1 LKDKVK
7 ILENEIQKL
16 KNQNIEILKK
26 TETSAD
32 KIKSLK
38 DLKKEL
44 KALFS
49 INGYSK
55 ILETKSPVKKVF
67 WLGCMIIFIVF
78 GLIIVRQNY
87 ESYQSHDVVTQIKNI
102 DSNKMIFPAVTV
114 CVIDFT
120 QYPLSVSKNLSNFL
134 VECRFEEMG
143 SNKSCNLTDFVY
155 FPLDGGMTVH
165 NCFKYNGGRN
175 ASNILNSSEFGVFS
189 GLKLR
194 LNSIANES
202 LIYYVGDNNV
212 QPVFSDIQGA
222 FKLTGKFTSVKIKKI
237 VDIKRPRPYSN
248 CSEDINRETSDL
260 VKKILAQNVTYRQKN
275 CYEQF
280 KKEYQNISN
289 LQEKRSEL
297 CPLECHSTTFEVL
310 PIEMPFLEGAIN
322 LVNFYY
328 SEGKYTEISQTVK
341 TTTADFVSG
350 NGGVLGLFL
359 ELSFL
364 SAYRCIIFAY
374 DIFVL

>member
-1 LKDKVK
+1 
-7 ILENEIQKL
+7 
-16 KNQNIEILKK
+16 
-26 TETSAD
+26 
-32 KIKSLK
+32 
-38 DLKKEL
+38 
-44 KALFS
+44 
-49 INGYSK
+49 
-55 ILETKSPVKKVF
+55 
-67 WLGCMIIFIVF
+67 M
-78 GLIIVRQNY
+78 
-87 ESYQSHDVVTQIKNI
+87 
-102 DSNKMIFPAVTV
+102 
-114 CVIDFT
+114 
-120 QYPLSVSKNLSNFL
+120 
-134 VECRFEEMG
+134 
-143 SNKSCNLTDFVY
+143 
-155 FPLDGGMTVH
+155 
-165 NCFKYNGGRN
+165 
-175 ASNILNSSEFGVFS
+175 NSSEFGFLS
-189 GLKLR
+189 GLKFR
-194 LNSIANES
+194 LNSIANAS

-212 QPVFSDIQGA
+212 QPVYSDIQGA

-364 SAYRCIIFAY
+364 SAYRCIVFAY
-374 DIFVL
+374 DLFVL